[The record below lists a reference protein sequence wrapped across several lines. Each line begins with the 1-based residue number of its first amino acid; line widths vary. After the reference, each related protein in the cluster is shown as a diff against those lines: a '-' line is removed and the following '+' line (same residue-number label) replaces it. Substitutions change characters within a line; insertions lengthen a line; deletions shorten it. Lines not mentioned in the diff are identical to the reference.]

1 MMIGR
6 KGMNPALARA
16 SQLSRD
22 AIIIKAAH
30 KVDKIIMLNVLND
43 KFDFEREE
51 LIQFMEEYDRLVRA
65 YDSGHVQSVRDFE
78 AVLLEEMEIMI
89 E

>member
-1 MMIGR
+1 MIGR

-22 AIIIKAAH
+22 AVLLKAAH
-30 KVDKIIMLNVLND
+30 KVDKLIALNVLND
-43 KFDFEREE
+43 KFDFEREDMI
-51 LIQFMEEYDRLVRA
+51 LFMEECNKMIEA
-65 YDSGHVQSVRDFE
+65 YESGHVESVRDFE
-78 AVLLEEMEIMI
+78 AVLLEEKEIVV